1 MQYCYMQLI
10 KMKFSPTT
18 LNTRLITMRS
28 HPNYYEVVGLVA
40 NVFILFG
47 LVVVVVFYVVF
58 YVNIV
63 V

>member
-1 MQYCYMQLI
+1 
-10 KMKFSPTT
+10 
-18 LNTRLITMRS
+18 MRS